1 LKNGLRL
8 PAFAIASLALALGL
22 ALPAGASK
30 SSKPAAAKAPAP
42 SAARSVGMGCLS
54 PPKGWEISKEPHE
67 GWVGGQVRGPAGRF
81 VSFSIGTGA
90 QAVSPARI
98 AEFQW
103 LKSEKLKEGDLHYA
117 LQKKSDGHFIL
128 MATVVRGPLAA
139 NFITPQRDFDSLGEL
154 LSIARSYT
162 ATCPDAAGKK

>member
-1 LKNGLRL
+1 MKNEIRP
-8 PAFAIASLALALGL
+8 PALAIASLTLVLGL
-22 ALPAGASK
+22 ALPADAAK
-30 SSKPAAAKAPAP
+30 SSKPAAAKAPAL
-42 SAARSVGMGCLS
+42 SAPRSVGMGCLA

-81 VSFSIGTGA
+81 ISFSIGTGA

-98 AEFQW
+98 TEFQW

-117 LQKKSDGHFIL
+117 LQKKADGHFIL

-162 ATCPDAAGKK
+162 AICADAAGKK

>member
-1 LKNGLRL
+1 LKNEIRPTAL
-8 PAFAIASLALALGL
+8 AIASLTLALGL
-22 ALPAGASK
+22 ALPADASK

-42 SAARSVGMGCLS
+42 SAPRSVGMGCLS
-54 PPKGWEISKEPHE
+54 PPKGWEISKEPHQ

-117 LQKKSDGHFIL
+117 LQKKADGHFIL

-139 NFITPQRDFDSLGEL
+139 NFIAPQRDFDSLGEL

-162 ATCPDAAGKK
+162 ATCADAAGKK